1 MRQTRLFSL
10 LLSAVLVLPLHA
22 QERRYTRLK
31 GYYRVYQATNSL
43 LSYFVD
49 GMMEF
54 YVPVPDSTAE
64 GAGEKKGAVFVDR
77 KILGERRRKAPEANG
92 DDTFI
97 RISLPGLERQTLL
110 ESISGEEY
118 STRNNGD
125 VYRWADKCGKITR
138 GKRKLNGK
146 TDTVTTVE
154 IDNLTGQPGHEIDM
168 GQLRMYGIVAR
179 MTQACESESYVSGN
193 VLLSALK
200 RQTFFAHYRGEDDD
214 DRIDVWSE
222 FYVSDSMTITE
233 TELKRIRKEKNRVW
247 TFSVPASVPPLDKE
261 VAAGWAKMVE
271 Y

>member
-138 GKRKLNGK
+138 EQRK
-146 TDTVTTVE
+146 
-154 IDNLTGQPGHEIDM
+154 HH
-168 GQLRMYGIVAR
+168 R
-179 MTQACESESYVSGN
+179 
-193 VLLSALK
+193 
-200 RQTFFAHYRGEDDD
+200 
-214 DRIDVWSE
+214 W
-222 FYVSDSMTITE
+222 
-233 TELKRIRKEKNRVW
+233 
-247 TFSVPASVPPLDKE
+247 
-261 VAAGWAKMVE
+261 
-271 Y
+271 